1 MGSLTFG
8 TSSIPDLNGKVF
20 IVTGGNSGVGYECA
34 RQLALHNGHV
44 IIVTH
49 GQGSR
54 WPTPQDELDGPGAV
68 SKIISE
74 KSDAK
79 VEYQE
84 CDLSSF
90 RSIKSFADS
99 FLSRSLPLH
108 CLINNAGLQTPPDA
122 KTEDGFEI
130 TLGVNFFGPFYLTQL
145 LLPALRGS
153 SPSRIVW
160 VSSPDEVLGET
171 HWDDIRGDHSY
182 STDMTAY
189 GTSKLWDLMVGL
201 EMNNRLQGTGIESF
215 ACHPGI
221 CRTDLFRKADHDK
234 MASVV
239 TDWMQWLGGQT
250 AASGALALLY
260 CATSPDL
267 EGKGGTFYGPYYKG
281 PITLNLLNTQQRTPG
296 NPEANDPAARARL
309 YEAALNIVNE
319 ASLKVAL
326 GDLGSKLKVG
336 EVSHVEAKESTSAPA
351 AGGREAPGVGT
362 TTTSPAAA
370 AAAGGGATSTSATT
384 ATQTDTA
391 AAGGGGV
398 GGVGSTVS
406 EMAQKVSE
414 RITSGAQIMASKIE
428 QGMTALGL
436 DEPATTGKTPLERTL
451 PVAEAPA
458 GIKED

>member
-1 MGSLTFG
+1 MGSLSFG

-20 IVTGGNSGVGYECA
+20 IVTGGNSGIGFECS
-34 RQLALHNGHV
+34 RQLALHGGHV
-44 IIVTH
+44 IIATH

-68 SKIISE
+68 SKIMSE
-74 KSDAK
+74 KGDAK
-79 VEYQE
+79 VEFQE

-90 RSIKSFADS
+90 RSIKTFADA

-182 STDMTAY
+182 ATDLTAY

-201 EMNNRLQGTGIESF
+201 EMNDRLAGSGVESF
-215 ACHPGI
+215 ACHPGL
-221 CRTDLFRKADHDK
+221 CRTDIFRKGDHEK
-234 MASVV
+234 MTTVITEWA
-239 TDWMQWLGGQT
+239 QWVGGQT

-260 CATSPDL
+260 CATAPEL
-267 EGKGGTFYGPYYKG
+267 QGKGGTFYGPYYKG

-326 GDLGSKLKVG
+326 GDLGSRLKGG
-336 EVSHVEAKESTSAPA
+336 EVSHVEARQSTSAPA
-351 AGGREAPGVGT
+351 TGGREAPGVS
-362 TTTSPAAA
+362 TTTSGSAAV
-370 AAAGGGATSTSATT
+370 SATT
-384 ATQTDTA
+384 ATPTSTTEATQTDTA
-391 AAGGGGV
+391 TAMPAGGGVAGV
-398 GGVGSTVS
+398 GAAVS
-406 EMAQKVSE
+406 DMAQKVSE
-414 RITSGAQIMASKIE
+414 KITAGTQVVADKIAQGVS
-428 QGMTALGL
+428 ALGL
-436 DEPATTGKTPLERTL
+436 DESASKVPPERV
-451 PVAEAPA
+451 VAEAPA
-458 GIKED
+458 GIKAD